1 MFIDVLSVHSD
12 WYYPFNYEQAR
23 MTSLV
28 LGIEQ
33 IVGLVQILDEHKQP
47 VSVVAKARMC
57 KRLSSPGMDPPAYI
71 AWARICKRLRSPGM
85 DSASLYSLSPNL

>member
-1 MFIDVLSVHSD
+1 MSIPSTQN
-12 WYYPFNYEQAR
+12 WYYLFNYEQAR

-47 VSVVAKARMC
+47 VSVVARARIF
-57 KRLSSPGMDPPAYI
+57 KRLMSPGI
-71 AWARICKRLRSPGM
+71 
-85 DSASLYSLSPNL
+85 DSAILCSLSPNL

>member
-1 MFIDVLSVHSD
+1 MQENFESLFIYVHAVHSD

-47 VSVVAKARMC
+47 VSVVAR
-57 KRLSSPGMDPPAYI
+57 
-71 AWARICKRLRSPGM
+71 ARICKRLMSPGIN
-85 DSASLYSLSPNL
+85 SASLWSLSPNL

>member
-1 MFIDVLSVHSD
+1 
-12 WYYPFNYEQAR
+12 

-47 VSVVAKARMC
+47 VSVVARVQ
-57 KRLSSPGMDPPAYI
+57 
-71 AWARICKRLRSPGM
+71 ICKRLMSPRI
-85 DSASLYSLSPNL
+85 DSASLFSLSTNLETFRPAFVAWRAGE

>member
-1 MFIDVLSVHSD
+1 
-12 WYYPFNYEQAR
+12 

-47 VSVVAKARMC
+47 VSVVA
-57 KRLSSPGMDPPAYI
+57 
-71 AWARICKRLRSPGM
+71 RSPK
-85 DSASLYSLSPNL
+85 SRLI

>member
-1 MFIDVLSVHSD
+1 MDPESGSALKQMQIHNTESGVQNSKYIESQNFESMFLDVHSVHSD

-47 VSVVAKARMC
+47 VSVVAR
-57 KRLSSPGMDPPAYI
+57 
-71 AWARICKRLRSPGM
+71 ARICKR
-85 DSASLYSLSPNL
+85 